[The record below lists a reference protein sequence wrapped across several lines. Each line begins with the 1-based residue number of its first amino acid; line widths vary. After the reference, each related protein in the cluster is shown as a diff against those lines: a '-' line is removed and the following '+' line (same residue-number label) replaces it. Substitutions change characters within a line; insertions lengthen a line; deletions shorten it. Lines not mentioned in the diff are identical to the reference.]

1 MQWVCRAHP
10 EPSGAGPRFIMLANG
25 QEEVSRG
32 DLNGSPAHS
41 GPERVACPDCGL
53 MQFMPP
59 ARLPCVIEC
68 SRCGRVLAGPAT
80 GRVDRP
86 LALSLAALLLLLPAW
101 TVPLM
106 RISTYGA
113 MRTSWVPS
121 AATGMWQDGFASLA
135 VLVAAFGMALPAV
148 FLGLL
153 IWVLMRLHCG
163 YPRGLGPVFRWVKHL
178 RAWVMVEVYLVG
190 CFVAYSR
197 LKIVAAVDVGPG
209 GWLLIAATLALL
221 LALTQLDERT
231 VWQALEPHDGAG
243 IPARTGIA
251 CSVCDLISARAPSG
265 RQRCR
270 RCSAVLHVR
279 KPDSLRRTAALVAAG
294 FILYVPANL
303 LPVLSIVR
311 FGRVD
316 DNTILSGVV
325 ELIENDLWPLAVIVF
340 AASIVLPLLKL
351 CGLTWMLIATRA
363 RSAAW
368 LVPRTRFYRMIDV
381 VGRWSNIDVF
391 MVSILVAILQF
402 GALTSVHAGDGLIA
416 FAAVVLVTMIATES
430 FDSRLMWDATQGS
443 LHG

>member
-1 MQWVCRAHP
+1 
-10 EPSGAGPRFIMLANG
+10 MLANG
-25 QEEVSRG
+25 PEEVSRG
-32 DLNGSPAHS
+32 DLNGSPEHS
-41 GPERVACPDCGL
+41 GRARVACPDCGL
-53 MQFMPP
+53 MQLMPR
-59 ARLPCVIEC
+59 ARPSWLTEC
-68 SRCGRVLAGPAT
+68 DRCGRVLAGPAT

-86 LALSLAALLLLLPAW
+86 LALSIAALLLLLPAL

-135 VLVAAFGMALPAV
+135 VLVAAFGMALPAA

-153 IWVLMRLHCG
+153 IWVLVRLHFG
-163 YPRGLGPVFRWVKHL
+163 YLRGLGPVFRWVKHL
-178 RAWVMVEVYLVG
+178 RPWVMVEVYLVG

-197 LKIVAAVDVGPG
+197 LKIVAAVDVGAG

-231 VWQALEPHDGAG
+231 VWQALEPYDGADRA
-243 IPARTGIA
+243 ARTGIA

-311 FGRVD
+311 FGHVD

-325 ELIENDLWPLAVIVF
+325 ELIQNDLWPLAVIVF

-351 CGLTWMLIATRA
+351 CGLTWMLIATRS
-363 RSAAW
+363 RSAA
-368 LVPRTRFYRMIDV
+368 LLLLRTRFYRMIDL

-416 FAAVVLVTMIATES
+416 FAGVVLVTMIATET
-430 FDSRLMWDATQGS
+430 FDSRLMWDATQGPS
-443 LHG
+443 HG

>member
-1 MQWVCRAHP
+1 
-10 EPSGAGPRFIMLANG
+10 MLANG

-53 MQFMPP
+53 MQVMPP
-59 ARLPCVIEC
+59 ARPPCVIEC
-68 SRCGRVLAGPAT
+68 SRCGRVLAGPAI

-86 LALSLAALLLLLPAW
+86 LALSIAALLLLLPAL

-106 RISTYGA
+106 RISTFGA

-121 AATGMWQDGFASLA
+121 AATGMWHDGFASLA
-135 VLVAAFGMALPAV
+135 VLVAAFGMALPAA
-148 FLGLL
+148 FLCLL
-153 IWVLMRLHCG
+153 IWVLLRLHFG
-163 YPRGLGPVFRWVKHL
+163 YPRGLGPVFRRVKQL
-178 RAWVMVEVYLVG
+178 RPWVMLEVYLVG

-209 GWLLIAATLALL
+209 GWLLMAATLALL

-231 VWQALEPHDGAG
+231 VWQALEPHDRAD
-243 IPARTGIA
+243 IAARSGIA
-251 CSVCDLISARAPSG
+251 CSVCDLIGTRVQSG
-265 RQRCR
+265 KQRCR

-279 KPDSLRRTAALVAAG
+279 KPDSLRRTAALVVAG

-325 ELIENDLWPLAVIVF
+325 ELIQNHLWPLAVIVF

-363 RSAAW
+363 RSAAM
-368 LVPRTRFYRMIDV
+368 LLPRTRFYRMIDV

-416 FAAVVLVTMIATES
+416 FAAVVLITMIATES
-430 FDSRLMWDATQGS
+430 FDSRLMWDATQGN